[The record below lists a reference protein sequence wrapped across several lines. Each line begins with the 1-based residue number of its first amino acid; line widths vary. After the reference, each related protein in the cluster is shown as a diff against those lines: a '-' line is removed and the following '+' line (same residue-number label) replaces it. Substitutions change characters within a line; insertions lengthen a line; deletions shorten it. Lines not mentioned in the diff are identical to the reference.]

1 MQKRKIWE
9 IFLQWVVPCVLLVIA
24 LVLSICE
31 YNNKMNSVI
40 RTVVDDQAQQIG
52 IYYSAG
58 VDDKLEA
65 LGDIT
70 DAMCSIMASRP
81 DRSDAFVYEKLD
93 TIVRASSAYMAAYCA
108 VNGNGMLSD
117 RREFDMKELNYYDSI
132 GSDSSHYLY
141 AVSDGING
149 RTAFIYVSPITVS
162 GNVTG
167 YLLSYMDPSD
177 MQDFFNDS
185 VYGDKAF
192 FSLVNRNGTIM
203 ACYGATDSTMLLQND
218 FWNSLKG
225 IAESLGSWTLF
236 DRQQQKGMSGILHVK
251 EDGVGKIVCH
261 FPIRNTDWTLVVGID
276 ESYLS
281 GIQQSFRGPIV
292 NLIVKI
298 SISIAIAIAVII
310 VINVLVRIK
319 ASEQSKVLE
328 DKADTDLLTDLNNK
342 MATERK
348 IREYMDKYPD
358 KQGVLFVL
366 DVDNFKK
373 INDTMG
379 HAFGDEVL
387 RSLSVRLQSMFRA
400 TDIVG
405 RTGGDEFMVF
415 LKDIREISMIEREGK
430 KIEQFF
436 HQFEVGEYVK
446 YSVTASVG
454 AAVFPGDG
462 KTFEELYKSADNAL
476 YVSKRHGKNQLTFYK
491 KPEKEVK

>member
-1 MQKRKIWE
+1 
-9 IFLQWVVPCVLLVIA
+9 
-24 LVLSICE
+24 
-31 YNNKMNSVI
+31 MNSAI
-40 RTVVDDQAQQIG
+40 QTVVDDQAEQIG
-52 IYYSAG
+52 FYYSAG
-58 VDDKLEA
+58 VDDKLGA

-70 DAMCSIMASRP
+70 SAMANIMASRP

-93 TIVRASSAYMAAYCA
+93 TIVKASNAYMSAYCA
-108 VNGNGMLSD
+108 ANGKGMLSD
-117 RREFDMKELNYYDSI
+117 RREFDMSELNYYGSI
-132 GSDSSHYLY
+132 SGTSAHYIY
-141 AVSDGING
+141 AGTDGING
-149 RTAFIYVSPITVS
+149 QMAFIYVCPITNS
-162 GNVTG
+162 GNVNG
-167 YLLSYMDPSD
+167 YLLSYMEPAEMS
-177 MQDFFNDS
+177 DFFENS

-203 ACYGATDSTMLLQND
+203 ACYGATDGTAILQND
-218 FWNSLKG
+218 FWNSLKD
-225 IAESLGSWTLF
+225 ISESLGSWTLF
-236 DRQQQKGMSGILHVK
+236 ERQQQKGSNGILHVN
-251 EDGVGKIVCH
+251 ENGVGKILCH
-261 FPIRNTDWTLVVGID
+261 FPIADTDWNLVVGID

-281 GIQQSFRGPIV
+281 SIQQSFRGPIV

-298 SISIAIAIAVII
+298 SISIAVALIIITAINI
-310 VINVLVRIK
+310 LVRIK
-319 ASEQSKVLE
+319 ASEHSKVLE

-348 IREYMDKYPD
+348 IREYMEKYPD

-387 RSLSVRLQSMFRA
+387 RNLAVRLQSMFRA

-462 KTFEELYKSADNAL
+462 KSFEELYKAADNAL
-476 YVSKRHGKNQLTFYK
+476 YVSKRHGKNQLSFYK
-491 KPEKEVK
+491 KPENETK

>member
-1 MQKRKIWE
+1 
-9 IFLQWVVPCVLLVIA
+9 
-24 LVLSICE
+24 
-31 YNNKMNSVI
+31 MNSAI
-40 RTVVDDQAQQIG
+40 RTVVDGQAEQIG
-52 IYYSAG
+52 FYYSAG
-58 VDDKLEA
+58 VDDKLGA
-65 LGDIT
+65 LGNIT
-70 DAMCSIMASRP
+70 DAVASIMAGRP
-81 DRSDAFVYEKLD
+81 DRSDAFLNEKLD
-93 TIVRASSAYMAAYCA
+93 TLMKASDAYMTAYCA
-108 VNGNGMLSD
+108 VNGTGFLND
-117 RREFDMKELNYYDSI
+117 RRQIDMTELNYYDSI
-132 GSDSSHYLY
+132 IGTSSHYLF
-141 AVSDGING
+141 AKTDGISG
-149 RTAFIYVSPITVS
+149 QTAFIYVCPITNS

-167 YLLSYMDPSD
+167 YLLSYMDPAEMS
-177 MQDFFNDS
+177 DFFENS

-203 ACYGATDSTMLLQND
+203 ASYGATDQTTILQND

-225 IAESLGSWTLF
+225 VAESLGSWTLF
-236 DRQQQKGMSGILHVK
+236 DRQQQKGVNGILHVN
-251 EDGVGKIVCH
+251 ENGVGKIVCH
-261 FPIRNTDWTLVVGID
+261 FPIENTDWNLVVGID

-281 GIQQSFRGPIV
+281 GIQQSFQKPIV
-292 NLIVKI
+292 DLIVKI
-298 SISIAIAIAVII
+298 SISIAVAIAVII

-319 ASEQSKVLE
+319 ASEHSKVLE

-348 IREYMDKYPD
+348 IREYMEKYPD

-387 RSLSVRLQSMFRA
+387 RSLAVRLQSMFRA

-462 KTFEELYKSADNAL
+462 KSFEELYKSADNAL

-491 KPEKEVK
+491 KPEKETR